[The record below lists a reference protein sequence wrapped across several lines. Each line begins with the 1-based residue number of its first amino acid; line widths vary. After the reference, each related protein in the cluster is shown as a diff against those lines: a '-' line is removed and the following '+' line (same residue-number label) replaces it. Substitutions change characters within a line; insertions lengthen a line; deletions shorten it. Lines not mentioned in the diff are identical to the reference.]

1 MITTKNGYNLKVVE
15 GLDLVTIDLIK
26 EIRQLEIDIYF
37 NEVDFYY
44 WTFTELTTNFIID
57 FKPFDT
63 LEDNIEIII
72 NKK

>member
-15 GLDLVTIDLIK
+15 GLELVTVDLIK
-26 EIRQLEIDIYF
+26 EIRQLKIEIYF

-44 WTFTELTTNFIID
+44 WVFTELTNNFIID

-63 LEDNIEIII
+63 LKDDIEIII